1 MRMTVGELLEESK
14 VFKKS
19 AVITILEKEA
29 KNYSVK
35 DISYNEDL
43 WVYGGVLKN
52 FLSYHDEWSRKIKK
66 AKVLDVKVVRDEK
79 YYEVY
84 VYTNYKWKED
94 D

>member
-29 KNYSVK
+29 KNYSVE
-35 DISYNEDL
+35 DISYNDDL
-43 WVYGGVLKN
+43 WVYSGLLKN
-52 FLSYHDEWSRKIKK
+52 LLSCHDEWYRKVKK
-66 AKVLDVKVVRDEK
+66 AKVLDVKVVCDEK

-84 VYTNYKWKED
+84 VYTNYKWEED